1 MLENLGRAPIRL
13 PGARLL
19 LKGHREVLPIAYT
32 PLFVVCQEREHLL
45 EVRVADRQLPA
56 STSVPEMST
65 RHVPAWPLSDRER
78 LVLVCRGPAL
88 PAA

>member
-1 MLENLGRAPIRL
+1 M
-13 PGARLL
+13 
-19 LKGHREVLPIAYT
+19 
-32 PLFVVCQEREHLL
+32 
-45 EVRVADRQLPA
+45 RVADRQLPA